1 MINEIRKVNVKIH
14 EIEED
19 EIIKDIRNLFR
30 LKRNNNFINEK
41 GDRKSLLKNRVFIIN
56 KEVVFLNQERK
67 KPKKSLYANKKKK

>member
-1 MINEIRKVNVKIH
+1 MINEIRKINVKIH

-56 KEVVFLNQERK
+56 KEVVFLNQEMK
-67 KPKKSLYANKKKK
+67 KPKKSL